1 MLRWLFIAQVYIVGA
16 DSTVSFDNWQCG
28 TDQETREMAY
38 KGAQEGCPNVMGKS
52 DRVEQQNMSSP
63 TGRRICADRALTVG
77 LLVPI
82 QQKQLNNCCIVHDEC
97 YSAQLG
103 QSKCDDDFCECLNS
117 AALKTAMIARHST
130 ISTWRLTIAEQL
142 NNCCIVHDEC
152 YSAQLGQSK
161 CDDDFCE
168 CLNSAALKAK
178 NVTNCKSN
186 VELACW
192 AVRFFG
198 SSWYDANAYE
208 QKKQKEL
215 NSTKQQKDMK
225 TLAQEPTSSR
235 THITTKIK
243 AITSEA
249 ANTTRVKVTETT
261 AAMTELTPFN
271 APTPYKS
278 TKPPECVCIME
289 DVSLQQWCTNAMDIC
304 PEYQNE
310 MCDCHLYHT
319 KCDQDIDSNSMLCSI
334 EFAKCL
340 SRSVRMRE
348 GKCYETIDAMYI
360 EYVSKANRHP
370 GLLGTMQNWIGGVIG
385 IAVNASTMVANS
397 FEGESWKKVLLM
409 GAIIVLLSMLTY
421 VKFFSNAL
429 NALVQ
434 WRTPLKLVPEKM
446 RLIQIV

>member
-1 MLRWLFIAQVYIVGA
+1 MRHLFYAQIVEIRCTQFLSTSSERLHVWGTFCVEKTCQVEYLSLQLRWLFIAQVYIVGA

-38 KGAQEGCPNVMGKS
+38 KGAQEGCPNVMG
-52 DRVEQQNMSSP
+52 N
-63 TGRRICADRALTVG
+63 
-77 LLVPI
+77 
-82 QQKQLNNCCIVHDEC
+82 
-97 YSAQLG
+97 
-103 QSKCDDDFCECLNS
+103 
-117 AALKTAMIARHST
+117 
-130 ISTWRLTIAEQL
+130 
-142 NNCCIVHDEC
+142 
-152 YSAQLGQSK
+152 AQLGQSK